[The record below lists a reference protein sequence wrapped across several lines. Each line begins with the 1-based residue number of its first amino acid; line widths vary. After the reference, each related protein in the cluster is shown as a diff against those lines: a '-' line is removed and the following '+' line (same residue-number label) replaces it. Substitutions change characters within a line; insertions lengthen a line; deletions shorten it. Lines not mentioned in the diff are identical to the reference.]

1 MARLVCLQCGSVA
14 TFVCR
19 PFGWMSGA
27 VSGHLSRQSRLNRLD
42 LLTGVVSMGAMASSP
57 RIITAAEMDQMTP
70 QERADAVDAS
80 IVRNW
85 DDLSPSFR
93 ERIVRR
99 AAELVQ
105 THGLDA

>member
-1 MARLVCLQCGSVA
+1 
-14 TFVCR
+14 
-19 PFGWMSGA
+19 MSGA
-27 VSGHLSRQSRLNRLD
+27 ASGQWPRQSPRNRLD
-42 LLTGVVSMGAMASSP
+42 LLTGVANMGAMASSP

-99 AAELVQ
+99 AEELVQ